1 MKVALIVTSLGV
13 GGAETQVANLADR
26 LDAAG
31 HQVLV
36 LSMINDLAVLPESPS
51 VQVEPLHVR
60 KTPLSLALGYRRA
73 CRLLRRFRPDVVHSH
88 MVHANLFAR
97 LLRLRAPMPR
107 LICTAHN
114 TNEGGALL
122 MWGYRITDGLA
133 HLTTNVSQEA
143 VDRYI
148 ACAAVPA
155 GKVIAVHN
163 GIDCNRFRFEPVLRA
178 ATRASLDVPPGHQ
191 VLLAAGRICE
201 QKDYPN
207 LLHAFARVLARRA
220 DCRLWIAGEG
230 GDQAAVEQLAVDL
243 GIRDAVCFLGLR
255 RDMHALMN
263 AADIMVLSS
272 AYEGFPLV
280 VGEAM
285 ACERIVVAT
294 DAGGVREWLGRSDY
308 VVPTRDSQALAGALM
323 RALGMDA
330 QSRMLHGVAARERVL
345 MRYSLDAVV
354 ARWED
359 IYRGN
364 VRQDAAAPSS
374 GWREP
379 DWEQAAKKQNRTESF

>member
-31 HQVLV
+31 HSVLI
-36 LSMINDLAVLPESPS
+36 LSMINDLAVLPASPS
-51 VQVEPLHVR
+51 VRVEPLHAR
-60 KTPLSLALGYRRA
+60 KTPLSLALGYGRA

-97 LLRLRAPMPR
+97 LLRLGAPMPR
-107 LICTAHN
+107 LISTAHN

-122 MWGYRITDGLA
+122 MWGYRVTDGLA

-148 ACAAVPA
+148 SCAAVPA
-155 GKVIAVHN
+155 AKVIAVHN
-163 GIDCNRFRFEPVLRA
+163 GIDCDHFRCDPALRE
-178 ATRASLDVPPGHQ
+178 ATRTALDVPPGHQ

-207 LLHAFARVLARRA
+207 LLRALALVLARRA
-220 DCRLWIAGEG
+220 DCLLWIAGEG

-243 GIRDAVCFLGLR
+243 GIRHAVRFLGLR

-263 AADIMVLSS
+263 AADIVVLSS

-294 DAGGVREWLGRSDY
+294 DAGGVREWLGRSDH
-308 VVPTRDSQALAGALM
+308 VVPTRDSPALAGALLN
-323 RALGMDA
+323 ALGMDA
-330 QSRMLHGVAARERVL
+330 QSRRLHGVAARERVL
-345 MRYSLDAVV
+345 KRFSLDAVV

-359 IYRGN
+359 IYRGDF
-364 VRQDAAAPSS
+364 RQRAAAQLS
-374 GWREP
+374 GSGEP
-379 DWEQAAKKQNRTESF
+379 G

>member
-1 MKVALIVTSLGV
+1 MRVALMVTSLGV

-26 LDAAG
+26 LDAGG
-31 HQVLV
+31 HQVLII
-36 LSMINDLAVLPESPS
+36 SMINDLAVLPRSPS
-51 VQVEPLHVR
+51 VRVESLHVR
-60 KTPLSLALGYRRA
+60 KTPLSLLLGYRRA
-73 CRLLRRFRPDVVHSH
+73 CRLLRRFQPDVVHSH

-97 LLRLRAPMPR
+97 LVRVCAPMPR

-122 MWGYRITDGLA
+122 MWGYRLTDGLA

-148 ACAAVPA
+148 SCAAVPA

-163 GIDCNRFRFEPVLRA
+163 GIDCDQFRFDPALRE
-178 ATRASLDVPPGHQ
+178 ATREALDVPPGCQ

-207 LLHAFARVLARRA
+207 LLHAYALVLAQRA
-220 DCRLWIAGEG
+220 DCLLWIAGEG
-230 GDQAAVEQLAVDL
+230 SDQAAVEQLAVDL
-243 GIRDAVCFLGLR
+243 GVRAAVRFLGLR

-263 AADIMVLSS
+263 GCDIVVLSS

-294 DAGGVREWLGRSDY
+294 DAGGVREWLGRSDH
-308 VVPTRDSQALAGALM
+308 VVPTRDSPALAGALM
-323 RALGMDA
+323 DVLGMDA
-330 QSRMLHGVAARERVL
+330 QSRMLHGAAARERVFR
-345 MRYSLDAVV
+345 RYSLDAVV

-364 VRQDAAAPSS
+364 FN
-374 GWREP
+374 
-379 DWEQAAKKQNRTESF
+379 QAATAQLSG